1 MRVCISLF
9 VCIYLFLSS
18 FLARYTRQATKK
30 AFHRK
35 CVEFIITYTHIR
47 THNSLEKES
56 WSQQQHQLNSS
67 TNLYDMI
74 ISCAACYIYKY
85 IHVYLYIYIRLT
97 PKRRSKH
104 QQKKMRRQ
112 STRQWYIGLETSY
125 KMAF

>member
-56 WSQQQHQLNSS
+56 RSQQQQQLNSS

-85 IHVYLYIYIRLT
+85 IHVFLYIYSINT
-97 PKRRSKH
+97 KETIETSA
-104 QQKKMRRQ
+104 KKRRQ